1 MMGCTTTPAAP
12 PVDWRVAGGDPGNTR
27 FSPLDQINTT
37 NVPQLRVAWVYHTGD
52 MPAHGPW
59 GGPSEIQATPIVIG
73 GVLYTTTPA
82 LAVVALRAV
91 AHHGTSASY
100 DLNKQWTKDAV
111 VTSFHYA
118 NPHPQLFFDVT
129 DDKGT
134 VVHWVGELSS
144 PSTML
149 AAGMSRTTLKAGD
162 EIVIKGKS
170 GKAENPVILID
181 SIVKDGKPVVGDPN
195 VEGRFIND
203 TR

>member
-1 MMGCTTTPAAP
+1 VMLAAFST
-12 PVDWRVAGGDPGNTR
+12 VA
-27 FSPLDQINTT
+27 S
-37 NVPQLRVAWVYHTGD
+37 
-52 MPAHGPW
+52 
-59 GGPSEIQATPIVIG
+59 
-73 GVLYTTTPA
+73 
-82 LAVVALRAV
+82 
-91 AHHGTSASY
+91 AHHGRAGYGTEITTV
-100 DLNKQWTKDAV
+100 KGI
-111 VTSFHYA
+111 VTSVEWK
-118 NPHPQLFFDVT
+118 NPHVFLNFDVT

-134 VVHWVGELSS
+134 VVHWIGELSS

-162 EIVIKGKS
+162 EVSIKGKS